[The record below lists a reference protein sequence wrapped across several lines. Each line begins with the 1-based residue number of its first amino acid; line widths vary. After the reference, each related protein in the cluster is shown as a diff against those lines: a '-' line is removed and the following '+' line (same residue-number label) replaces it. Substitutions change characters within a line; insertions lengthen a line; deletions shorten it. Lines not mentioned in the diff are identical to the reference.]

1 MKIYQITQAKSYNHH
16 QNIHRSNSV
25 NTLASK
31 PYQNAYSCSFKGFE
45 DFKTSLKNGSQNI
58 KNKMQEK
65 FGEFWE
71 NRGVPIY
78 EKFVKK
84 SIKST
89 KPQKVQK
96 EIVPAVKKAA
106 DSIIPLPNF
115 SMDYD
120 KVLADLK
127 NIKTI
132 DSKWVKENT
141 PVLKAAFGY
150 KNADMEEHFFK
161 IQAAEINRNR
171 NLCIQS
177 VKDMQAAE
185 KAEYIKSIWDEF
197 LDVNPPF
204 KPMNKEKNLLGLK
217 ALQNYGTREDM
228 LKLNDEY
235 QLSKDSDIM
244 KEYAKL
250 VGKVGITKDALTLRA
265 KTNKNKINLYSEPT
279 IEEITKTLKKLMV
292 DKAEKGYFVNASYN
306 EYKDYERLS
315 NHPNKIISE
324 NAKAIMK
331 RLSDENPW
339 MLE

>member
-1 MKIYQITQAKSYNHH
+1 MTISPLS
-16 QNIHRSNSV
+16 SNSAF
-25 NTLASK
+25 N
-31 PYQNAYSCSFKGFE
+31 
-45 DFKTSLKNGSQNI
+45 
-58 KNKMQEK
+58 
-65 FGEFWE
+65 
-71 NRGVPIY
+71 
-78 EKFVKK
+78 
-84 SIKST
+84 
-89 KPQKVQK
+89 
-96 EIVPAVKKAA
+96 
-106 DSIIPLPNF
+106 IIPP
-115 SMDYD
+115 SATEWVRPTTDT
-120 KVLADLK
+120 VLGAQKL
-127 NIKTI
+127 
-132 DSKWVKENT
+132 E
-141 PVLKAAFGY
+141 
-150 KNADMEEHFFK
+150 
-161 IQAAEINRNR
+161 AAERAKQNQKKYIKAGIAGSAALVILAAAIAKRNTIAKFFQKLFKN
-171 NLCIQS
+171 NLTKETREIS
-177 VKDMQAAE
+177 AAQQKTKIKLPEPKFTAGENNPEQLAKE

-315 NHPNKIISE
+315 NNPNKIISE

>member
-1 MKIYQITQAKSYNHH
+1 MEILPITPNNPAKVSA
-16 QNIHRSNSV
+16 QNNS
-25 NTLASK
+25 
-31 PYQNAYSCSFKGFE
+31 
-45 DFKTSLKNGSQNI
+45 
-58 KNKMQEK
+58 
-65 FGEFWE
+65 
-71 NRGVPIY
+71 
-78 EKFVKK
+78 
-84 SIKST
+84 
-89 KPQKVQK
+89 
-96 EIVPAVKKAA
+96 AA
-106 DSIIPLPNF
+106 
-115 SMDYD
+115 
-120 KVLADLK
+120 
-127 NIKTI
+127 KTI
-132 DSKWVKENT
+132 KDKILQKPVQTAVVGGSSLLILAAAIAKRNTIAKFLKKLFKNNLTKET
-141 PVLKAAFGY
+141 TEISAAQQ
-150 KNADMEEHFFK
+150 KTK
-161 IQAAEINRNR
+161 IKLPEPKFTAGENNPEQLA
-171 NLCIQS
+171 
-177 VKDMQAAE
+177 KE
-185 KAEYIKSIWDEF
+185 KAEYIKAIWDEF

-204 KPMNKEKNLLGLK
+204 KPMNKEKNLLGLR